1 MNIGIINCGGA
12 NLNSIY
18 YSFKR
23 INMNVSISDISSEL
37 EHMDAYVLPGVG
49 SAGVVMN
56 RLKEQNLK
64 LENLNS

>member
-23 INMNVSISDISSEL
+23 ISINASISDSPSEL
-37 EHMDAYVLPGVG
+37 EEMDAYILPGVG
-49 SAGVVMN
+49 SAGIVMN
-56 RLKEQNLK
+56 KLKEKKFN
-64 LENLNS
+64 